1 MGLGRECGCHGA
13 VLRELRGRRSFV
25 PDMRHICH
33 GHHMTANLVW
43 QARKGEREFGEL
55 RSIHHVARAAV
66 YAGPVALLLE
76 EGL

>member
-1 MGLGRECGCHGA
+1 
-13 VLRELRGRRSFV
+13 
-25 PDMRHICH
+25 
-33 GHHMTANLVW
+33 MTANLVW